1 MTECNALSQFE
12 PSALSLPWTDLS
24 ALPAKL
30 SKRLWV
36 GPQEFLVTI
45 HALPLAEWAL
55 RVSQH
60 WQPRWST
67 PSRRGTKPVYA
78 DSSVIVMALIL
89 VA

>member
-1 MTECNALSQFE
+1 MVECNALTQFE
-12 PSALSLPWTDLS
+12 PSDLRLPWTDLS

-60 WQPRWST
+60 WKPRLTSPSRVARKLST
-67 PSRRGTKPVYA
+67 PTAV
-78 DSSVIVMALIL
+78 
-89 VA
+89 